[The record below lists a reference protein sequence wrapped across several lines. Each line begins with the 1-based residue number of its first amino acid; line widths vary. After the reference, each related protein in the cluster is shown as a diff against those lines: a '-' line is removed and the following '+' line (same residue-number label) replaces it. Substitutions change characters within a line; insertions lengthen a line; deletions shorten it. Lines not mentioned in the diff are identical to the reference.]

1 LALTRAI
8 NLRKAAVGDPV
19 AARVARDVKKN
30 GEVIIPK
37 GATAAGRITRIE
49 RYERYSIVGVEFPEI
64 EAPGMLARMKGSLEH
79 TVGVLPVTH
88 PYSMRGRSPLVPGE
102 GVFPVND
109 NQFALPKGC
118 IMFWRT

>member
-1 LALTRAI
+1 
-8 NLRKAAVGDPV
+8 
-19 AARVARDVKKN
+19 
-30 GEVIIPK
+30 
-37 GATAAGRITRIE
+37 
-49 RYERYSIVGVEFPEI
+49 VGVEFPEI